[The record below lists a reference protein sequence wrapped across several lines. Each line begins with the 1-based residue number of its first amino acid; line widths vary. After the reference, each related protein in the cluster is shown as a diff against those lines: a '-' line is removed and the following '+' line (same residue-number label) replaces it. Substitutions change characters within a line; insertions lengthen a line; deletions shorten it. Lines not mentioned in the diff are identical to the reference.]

1 MIATRPTL
9 VTQRILLTQSEA
21 TMYGRVI
28 NGGAQ
33 MRKGVSKG
41 INDKLEGHAS
51 ENGRR
56 AQVAG
61 AVRDAYKVN
70 TISSQHTNNSDKGKF
85 TKPSNRSK
93 DYAL

>member
-1 MIATRPTL
+1 MIAIQPIL
-9 VTQRILLTQSEA
+9 VTLKTLLTQSEVI
-21 TMYGRVI
+21 MYGRVI
-28 NGGAQ
+28 NGGAS

-70 TISSQHTNNSDKGKF
+70 TVSSQHTNNSDKGKF

>member
-1 MIATRPTL
+1 
-9 VTQRILLTQSEA
+9 
-21 TMYGRVI
+21 MYGRVI
-28 NGGAQ
+28 NGGAS
-33 MRKGVSKG
+33 MRKGVSKS

-70 TISSQHTNNSDKGKF
+70 TVSSQHTNNSDKGKF

>member
-1 MIATRPTL
+1 
-9 VTQRILLTQSEA
+9 
-21 TMYGRVI
+21 MYGRVI

-41 INDKLEGHAS
+41 INDKLAGHS
-51 ENGRR
+51 GENDRR
-56 AQVAG
+56 AKVAG

-70 TISSQHTNNSDKGKF
+70 TVSSQHTNNSDKGQF

-93 DYAL
+93 NYAL

>member
-1 MIATRPTL
+1 M
-9 VTQRILLTQSEA
+9 S
-21 TMYGRVI
+21 YGKII

-41 INDKLEGHAS
+41 INDKLSTRSS
-51 ENGRR
+51 ENDRR
-56 AQVAG
+56 ETVAV

-70 TISSQHTNNSDKGKF
+70 TISSQHTQNSNKGQF

-93 DYAL
+93 DIPV

>member
-1 MIATRPTL
+1 M
-9 VTQRILLTQSEA
+9 S
-21 TMYGRVI
+21 YGRVI

-41 INDKLEGHAS
+41 INDKLEGHAG
-51 ENGRR
+51 ENDRR
-56 AQVAG
+56 AKVAG

-70 TISSQHTNNSDKGKF
+70 TVSSQHTNGVHQSGQF

-93 DYAL
+93 NYAL